1 MPWVPKS
8 AADST
13 AEEKEE
19 KPERKERGKG
29 KVGKDK
35 DGGTGGKDTGK
46 GKAAYDGGKDGWK
59 PGKGSGKRAEAIGGF
74 DDWNKG
80 GKRGKGKGNDR
91 EGNVNDREHEDF
103 GGNKGAPKGG
113 GKKGKGKGD
122 KGEDGDDD
130 LPKPERTARSED
142 ARRQVIVEEGQ
153 FCHAKK
159 HSSMGCAVVTFK
171 DPRVRQAVL
180 NSIGAEATIS
190 DIKVKL
196 KPHFDK
202 DTNTEVITDLFVGW
216 GRQVEKTTPLSEADL
231 VKYFDD
237 MHASLTNTGRL
248 DAISARPAVLAGIQ
262 RAAIVAPAPQ
272 PTLPMQQHQLYA
284 QQQQQQHQTQH
295 QQQYQAAQAHAY
307 QQHLQQMQ
315 YYYQMQQQQAMYHQ
329 QLMAAHQAQGAN
341 GRGAGAAGGREF
353 KAAYRRPTDE
363 EVKTK
368 LQKLP
373 LQAQAAAAAAA
384 ETTPAPAPA
393 EAAPAAADGS

>member
-19 KPERKERGKG
+19 KPEKKEKGKG
-29 KVGKDK
+29 KGGKDK
-35 DGGTGGKDTGK
+35 DGGKGGKDTGKGKAAYDGGHSSCRHEDTGK

-59 PGKGSGKRAEAIGGF
+59 TGKGSGKNKGEPKGGF

-91 EGNVNDREHEDF
+91 EGNVNDREPEDF

-122 KGEDGDDD
+122 KGDDGDDD

-237 MHASLTNTGRL
+237 MHASLTNTGRF
-248 DAISARPAVLAGIQ
+248 DAISARSAVPAGDHRSLRGLGPAG
-262 RAAIVAPAPQ
+262 
-272 PTLPMQQHQLYA
+272 
-284 QQQQQQHQTQH
+284 
-295 QQQYQAAQAHAY
+295 
-307 QQHLQQMQ
+307 
-315 YYYQMQQQQAMYHQ
+315 
-329 QLMAAHQAQGAN
+329 
-341 GRGAGAAGGREF
+341 
-353 KAAYRRPTDE
+353 
-363 EVKTK
+363 
-368 LQKLP
+368 
-373 LQAQAAAAAAA
+373 
-384 ETTPAPAPA
+384 
-393 EAAPAAADGS
+393 